1 VAREAGR
8 DVIEF
13 NASDVRSKSALQGG
27 LGDITGSRTLEFAR
41 KKAGGTPSKQRTK
54 RCVIMDEVDGM
65 GGGDRG
71 GIASLIQLIKHSQVP
86 IICICN
92 DRQAQKIRSLVD
104 YCLDLRFRRPT
115 KTQLA
120 KRAMEIAAREGLLV
134 EPNAAEAIAESCGN
148 DVRQVINAL
157 QMWNQSES
165 TTGENGHRMTYKQL
179 KDRQHEI
186 NKDEVLRVGL
196 FDAARTILEGRKG
209 LGNSDPKA
217 ERDNFFRR
225 DDAFFV
231 DYNLVGLIVQQNYL
245 KVVQGDFLQA
255 ARVKDDDRG
264 IAVLERMSDAAD
276 AMSDYDL
283 ASSTI
288 LRSQNWTLLPFASIC
303 TVKTGFHASSPSGSF
318 FPGYPEFAGYLGK
331 NSTRTKKSRLLQEL
345 QYHANYRVT
354 GGTNELRLTYV
365 PAFRDRF
372 LSLLLAQEDD
382 MSNNGDGIR
391 TSVDLMDAYGLDRD
405 DVMEKLNEFSMDPK
419 SADAF
424 SKMDSKRKAA
434 FTRAYNERSHKSQ
447 ALVSEQLAGAFKKSS
462 KRGGG
467 GSSSMSETR
476 DLDVID
482 EDGPAEEEDED
493 DEDNEDDLAVQEK
506 IRAMLKPSRKGKAAA
521 SKSSGG
527 KARSDS
533 SKSGSRGKSLK

>member
-1 VAREAGR
+1 LVAREAGR

-13 NASDVRSKSALQGG
+13 NASDVRSKNALQSG
-27 LGDITGSRTLEFAR
+27 LGDITGSRTLEFASKR
-41 KKAGGTPSKQRTK
+41 AGGAPSKHRTK

-86 IICICN
+86 VICICN

-120 KRAMEIAAREGLLV
+120 KRAVEIAAQEGLLV

-157 QMWNQSES
+157 QMWNKSES
-165 TTGENGHRMTYKQL
+165 ATGENDHRMTYKQL

-186 NKDEVLRVGL
+186 NKDEILRLGL
-196 FDAARTILEGRKG
+196 FDATRSILEGRTG
-209 LGNSDPKA
+209 LGNSDAKA
-217 ERDNFFRR
+217 ERDSFFKR
-225 DDAFFV
+225 DNAFFV
-231 DYNLVGLIVQQNYL
+231 DYNLVGLMVQQNYL

-255 ARVKDDDRG
+255 ARVKDDDTG
-264 IAVLERMSDAAD
+264 IVVLERMSKAAD
-276 AMSDYDL
+276 SMSDYDL
-283 ASSTI
+283 VSTTI
-288 LRSQNWTLLPFASIC
+288 LRSQNWSLLPFASIC
-303 TVKTGFHASSPSGSF
+303 TVKTGFHASGPTGHF

-331 NSTRTKKSRLLQEL
+331 NSTRTKKFRLLQEL
-345 QYHANYRVT
+345 QHHANYRVT

-365 PAFRDRF
+365 PAFRERF
-372 LSLLLAQEDD
+372 LSLLLAREDD
-382 MSNNGDGIR
+382 GSNNADGIR
-391 TSVDLMDAYGLDRD
+391 ASVDLMDEYGLDRD
-405 DVMEKLNEFSMDPK
+405 DVMEKLNEFSLDPK
-419 SADAF
+419 STDAF

-447 ALVSEQLAGAFKKSS
+447 ALVSEQFAGAMKKSG

-482 EDGPAEEEDED
+482 EDGPAEEEDE
-493 DEDNEDDLAVQEK
+493 EDNDEEDDATVQEK
-506 IRAMLKPSRKGKAAA
+506 IRKLLKPTRKATA
-521 SKSSGG
+521 SKSNGG
-527 KARSDS
+527 KPGGG
-533 SKSGSRGKSLK
+533 SGKGGGRGKNRK